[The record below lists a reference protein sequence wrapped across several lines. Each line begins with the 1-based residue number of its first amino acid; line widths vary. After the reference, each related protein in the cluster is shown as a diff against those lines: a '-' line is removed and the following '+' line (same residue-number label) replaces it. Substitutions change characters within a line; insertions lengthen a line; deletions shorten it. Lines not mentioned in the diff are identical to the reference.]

1 MSRRASLGLILLLNS
16 GALGRTQHGNVA
28 VPSGAWLESQLQWN
42 SPPAE
47 LGYLHEHYA
56 EAGILFFAP
65 DHQFLLVYGT
75 VLRQPNRDALSHGDG
90 RVVYSGTWKAD
101 QTGLHA
107 EYRIVE
113 RTVRR
118 EGEQIPG
125 PMLSRDIQMIG
136 GSLVF
141 EKRRFDKDARLDH
154 DLQAALE
161 GSTARAGRDGQP

>member
-1 MSRRASLGLILLLNS
+1 MARAILGLILLLS
-16 GALGRTQHGNVA
+16 PGALGRTQHTNVT
-28 VPSGAWLESQLQWN
+28 VPSGAWLESRLLWN

-75 VLRQPNRDALSHGDG
+75 VLRQPNRDALSQGDG
-90 RVVYSGTWKAD
+90 RVVYSGTWKGD
-101 QTGLHA
+101 RSGLHV

-125 PMLSRDIQMIG
+125 PILSRDIQVVAS
-136 GSLVF
+136 SLIF
-141 EKRRFDKDARLDH
+141 EGKRFSRDARLDH

-161 GSTARAGRDGQP
+161 GSTARAELNGQ